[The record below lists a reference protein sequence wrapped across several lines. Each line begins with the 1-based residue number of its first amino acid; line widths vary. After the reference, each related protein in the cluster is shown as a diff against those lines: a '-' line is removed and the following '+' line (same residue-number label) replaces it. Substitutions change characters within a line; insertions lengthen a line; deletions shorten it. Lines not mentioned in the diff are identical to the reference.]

1 MANKDAA
8 FGLRAIG
15 KVGQNRDNQGLSEYS
30 IAAKSSAI
38 YQNDPVKALATGY
51 IGVAGAGGNLLG
63 SLNGVFYTDSS
74 NSKPTWANHL
84 AASNAATDIVGFV
97 SDDPYERFE
106 IQSSTTLPIEDINL
120 NADLATYVAGSSP
133 NYISKVEVDT
143 GTMVSTAAQIRVI
156 GVTKDD
162 ENNQLANATT
172 YAANVNVVGI
182 INEHNLSKNQHRGQV
197 HSERRVI

>member
-30 IAAKSSAI
+30 IAANSTAI
-38 YQNDPVKALATGY
+38 YQNDPVQALASGY
-51 IGVAGAGGNLLG
+51 IGVGGAGGNLLG

-74 NSKPTWANHL
+74 TSKPSWANHL
-84 AASNAATDIVGFV
+84 EASNAATDIVGFV

-133 NYISKVEVDT
+133 NYISAVEVDT
-143 GTMVSTAAQIRVI
+143 GSMVSTTAQIRVI

-182 INEHNLSKNQHRGQV
+182 INEHNYKTVSG
-197 HSERRVI
+197 I